1 MDEVNDIKK
10 RIDNIEKKIDF
21 MMSMINKINENMSI
35 NVIDKIENEI
45 NEAVDKKINH
55 ITQNKRISISM
66 DAGANLND

>member
-55 ITQNKRISISM
+55 ITQNKTISISM
-66 DAGANLND
+66 DAGANLK